1 MRPQARTIPCAARVL
16 ATLLCAAF
24 ASCRARDISFK
35 SITFENAPR
44 DVVFNACRD
53 VVAAHYYSTNIRTD
67 AATGHIETDPVEEA
81 VGRDALHQQV
91 YVKVDAAPNG
101 EVVVELMATLAKL
114 VVDPSQTPPASWQ
127 VYSSDVIVEGRLLD
141 EISGRVLSLAAD
153 AKVIANTLP
162 KEARPR

>member
-16 ATLLCAAF
+16 ATLLFAAF
-24 ASCRARDISFK
+24 ASCRARDIFFK

-44 DVVFNACRD
+44 DVV
-53 VVAAHYYSTNIRTD
+53 AAHYYSTRIHKN
-67 AATGHIETDPVEEA
+67 AATSHIETDPIEET
-81 VGRDALHQQV
+81 VGRDALQQQV
-91 YVKVDAAPNG
+91 YVKVDTAPEG

-114 VVDPSQTPPASWQ
+114 VVDPSRTPAAEWK

-153 AKVIANTLP
+153 ARVIANTLP